1 VAKESALNVGAHY
14 VVIFRTW
21 GQCYD
26 QRWCKNDQKWHPT
39 YHKKK
44 EFLFQNIDITFV
56 HILKKRLKCGE
67 FRVCFSIPFEYA
79 YTFNLTMF
87 VCNIKN
93 FAQDKMDAALSRLIC
108 STVTNSSLKQ
118 FRPEN
123 ELNPICLLKRSA
135 GFKTALTETS

>member
-1 VAKESALNVGAHY
+1 MLLFLGPGVNAMIKDGAKM
-14 VVIFRTW
+14 I
-21 GQCYD
+21 
-26 QRWCKNDQKWHPT
+26 KNGT
-39 YHKKK
+39 LLITKKK

>member
-1 VAKESALNVGAHY
+1 MAPYLS
-14 VVIFRTW
+14 
-21 GQCYD
+21 Q
-26 QRWCKNDQKWHPT
+26 
-39 YHKKK
+39 KKK

-67 FRVCFSIPFEYA
+67 FRVCFSILFEYA